1 MRAVGARPSIH
12 PSIPEM
18 AAAVQAIRKQKR
30 ESLAAERVVNVFL
43 KYDSDGS
50 GAIDKEELMSA
61 LRELGMSVTGVQA
74 DVVIRNYVP
83 AGSATTELNREQFER
98 LVHDLQTMQAAI
110 SPRASP
116 RTGGGRPAGGASA
129 STSARS
135 FGS

>member
-1 MRAVGARPSIH
+1 MRACGARPSIH

-61 LRELGMSVTGVQA
+61 LRELGMSVTGVHSRWTISSA
-74 DVVIRNYVP
+74 CCCKRWP
-83 AGSATTELNREQFER
+83 ACESR
-98 LVHDLQTMQAAI
+98 
-110 SPRASP
+110 
-116 RTGGGRPAGGASA
+116 
-129 STSARS
+129 
-135 FGS
+135 

>member
-1 MRAVGARPSIH
+1 
-12 PSIPEM
+12 M

-116 RTGGGRPAGGASA
+116 R
-129 STSARS
+129 
-135 FGS
+135 